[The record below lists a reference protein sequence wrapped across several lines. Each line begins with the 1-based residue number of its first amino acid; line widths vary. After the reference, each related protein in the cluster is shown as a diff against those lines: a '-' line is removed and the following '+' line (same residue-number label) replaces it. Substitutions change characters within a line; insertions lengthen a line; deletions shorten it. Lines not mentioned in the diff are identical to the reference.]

1 MNSLAEAPK
10 RFNRKERNLLVRA
23 VLAQE
28 SRPMELSEEFRT
40 TVAHAL
46 QLPPIPSDVWWA
58 TDYHIAWLADALAV
72 YGVKTW
78 LIHGSL

>member
-1 MNSLAEAPK
+1 
-10 RFNRKERNLLVRA
+10 
-23 VLAQE
+23 
-28 SRPMELSEEFRT
+28 MELSEEFRT